1 MYEHSLEA
9 TPAGV
14 TGLAFTVDEES
25 INTDDPSPNPA
36 AVSVTVSIAVTTDQ
50 RGSVTVSGD
59 GLLTSS
65 MGGLGVTDDDLES
78 YFRTGIHLLEALLVD
93 TPAYYTTSHD
103 LLDTDDLDDF
113 FAKMTDEHIVIP
125 SQAVHSSPRR
135 HTR

>member
-1 MYEHSLEA
+1 MYEHTLKA

-14 TGLAFTVDEES
+14 TDLAFTVDEETIQS
-25 INTDDPSPNPA
+25 NDLSPDPA

-65 MGGLGVTDDDLES
+65 MGGLDVTDDALES
-78 YFRTGIHLLEALLVD
+78 YFRTAIRLLEALLVD
-93 TPAYYTTSHD
+93 TPAYYTTSQD
-103 LLDTDDLDDF
+103 LLDTDDVTELL
-113 FAKMTDEHIVIP
+113 TDEHIVIP
-125 SQAVHSSPRR
+125 SRDVHFRPRR

>member
-1 MYEHSLEA
+1 MYEHFLEA

-14 TGLAFTVDEES
+14 TDLGFTVDEET
-25 INTDDPSPNPA
+25 IQSPDLSPDPA

-50 RGSVTVSGD
+50 RSTVTVSGD

-78 YFRTGIHLLEALLVD
+78 YFRTGIRLLEALLVD

-103 LLDTDDLDDF
+103 LLDTDDTADF